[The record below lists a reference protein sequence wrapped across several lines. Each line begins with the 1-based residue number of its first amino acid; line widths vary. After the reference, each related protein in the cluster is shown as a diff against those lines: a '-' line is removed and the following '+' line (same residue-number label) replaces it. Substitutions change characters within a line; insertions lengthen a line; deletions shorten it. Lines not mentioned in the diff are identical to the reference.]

1 MKRIVA
7 RITFFLVFC
16 GVLAAEPVE
25 PVASLTLEE
34 ALDAALKNNVDL
46 QKSQLA
52 AYQSLR
58 EKNNGWNMFLPSVS
72 ASLGIA
78 NTHPMQPAGDPTNS
92 WSAGASVSLQL
103 SAAIPANIKLLDYKA
118 VAAEAA
124 YDNTRR
130 TLVTQVSTSF
140 YSLLAEN
147 MNLEILQNDMELK
160 KQQYEQTNKN
170 YQNGL
175 ASELEMLNAMYAYQ
189 IAGPTLNDAAV
200 KYEQNRAAF
209 LLLIGLDASGGG
221 TGAMELEG
229 LIEVKLLD
237 LPPVGELT
245 ARYREN
251 RYDVR
256 SQALTLEQAK
266 LGAQIGSVNRA
277 PSISFSESISLSPPQ
292 NAGFTFDDPSSSG
305 RFSLS
310 VSIPISSWIPGSS
323 QSLNAKTLKENA
335 AQTESSL
342 DTVRKNAAQD
352 IQKKV
357 DEIGRIRENLES
369 ATLNLRITSRAYELS
384 EQGYRGGLV
393 SQTDLQNANKNMVN
407 AKQTLLNTNTSYLA
421 AVYNLAAAL
430 GLDIAEVYTL
440 YAQGNI

>member
-1 MKRIVA
+1 VTRI
-7 RITFFLVFC
+7 IFFLLSC

-25 PVASLTLEE
+25 PAASLTLET

-72 ASLGIA
+72 ASLGIT

-92 WSAGASVSLQL
+92 WSAGGSVSLQL
-103 SAAIPANIKLLDYKA
+103 SAAIPGNIKLLGYKA
-118 VAAEAA
+118 LAAEEA

-130 TLVTQVSTSF
+130 TLVTQVSTIF

-147 MNLEILQNDMELK
+147 MNLEILRNDRDLK

-170 YQNGL
+170 YKSGL

-189 IAGPTLNDAAV
+189 IAGPALNDATV
-200 KYEQNRAAF
+200 RYDQNRAAF
-209 LLLIGLDASGGG
+209 LLLIGLDA
-221 TGAMELEG
+221 TVEFEG
-229 LIEVKLLD
+229 DIDVKLLD
-237 LPPVGELT
+237 LPPVGELI
-245 ARYREN
+245 ARYLEN

-256 SQALTLEQAK
+256 SQVLTLEQAK
-266 LGAQIGSVNRA
+266 ISAQIGSVSRA
-277 PSISFSESISLSPPQ
+277 PSISFAESLSLSPPQ
-292 NAGFTFDDPSSSG
+292 NAAFFDDPSSSG
-305 RFSLS
+305 RFSVS
-310 VSIPISSWIPGSS
+310 ISIPISSWIPGSS
-323 QSLNAKTLKENA
+323 QSLNAKILKENA
-335 AQTESSL
+335 AQTELSL
-342 DTVRKNAAQD
+342 DMVRKSAAQD
-352 IQKKV
+352 IQKKT

-369 ATLNLRITSRAYELS
+369 AALNLRITSRAYELS

-407 AKQTLLNTNTSYLA
+407 AKQTLLNTNASYLA

-430 GLDIAEVYTL
+430 GLDITDVYTL
-440 YAQGNI
+440 YAQEAYNKQ